1 MTIEAWDEARDGPL
15 TEAALRRKME
25 QRGYQVSR
33 YVYPPGTQFPNH
45 SHEMDKL
52 DAVVSGQ
59 FCIVLAGRRHV
70 LKPGDLIEV
79 PAGITH
85 SAEVLGGLPVVSLD
99 GVRVS

>member
-1 MTIEAWDEARDGPL
+1 MAIEAWDEARDGPL
-15 TEAALRRKME
+15 TEATLRRKME
-25 QRGYQVSR
+25 QWGYQVSR
-33 YVYPPGTQFPNH
+33 YVYSPGTQFPNH

-70 LKPGDLIEV
+70 LKAGDLIEV